1 MKKTKKMAKGGDV
14 LGTLSPAYG
23 IATGRGLFGKL
34 GEMGLSPAGMLADAS
49 RDKKKKKGE
58 EARAP
63 LGAKGMRRGGKVRG
77 DGVCQRGKTKGRMV

>member
-1 MKKTKKMAKGGDV
+1 MKEPKKMAKGGDV

-34 GEMGLSPAGMLADAS
+34 GEMGLSPAGMMADAS
-49 RDKKKKKGE
+49 RDKKKKGE
-58 EARAP
+58 ETRAP
-63 LGAKGMRRGGKVRG
+63 LGAKGMKQGGKVRG